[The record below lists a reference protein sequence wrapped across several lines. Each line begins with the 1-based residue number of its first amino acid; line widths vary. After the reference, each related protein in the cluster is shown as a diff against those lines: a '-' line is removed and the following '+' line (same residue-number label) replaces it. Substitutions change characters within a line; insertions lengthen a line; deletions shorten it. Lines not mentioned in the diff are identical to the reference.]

1 MKLSANAVKVI
12 EVLRKKGVM
21 LDLTAEDVAIETGL
35 SIRQVVAIFNSLVRK
50 GLGVRQELNGKKI
63 LRLTEDGMT
72 VDLTADDEE

>member
-12 EVLRKKGVM
+12 KVLRQKGVI
-21 LDLTAEDVAIETGL
+21 LDLTAEDVAIVTGL
-35 SIRQVVAIFNSLVRK
+35 SVRQVVAIFNSLIRK

-72 VDLTADDEE
+72 VDLNVDDEE

>member
-12 EVLRKKGVM
+12 KVLRQKGVI
-21 LDLTAEDVAIETGL
+21 LDLTAEDVAIVTGL
-35 SIRQVVAIFNSLVRK
+35 SVRQVVAIFNSLIRK

-72 VDLTADDEE
+72 VDLSVNDEE

>member
-12 EVLRKKGVM
+12 KVLRQKGVI
-21 LDLTAEDVAIETGL
+21 LDLTAEDVAIVTGL
-35 SIRQVVAIFNSLVRK
+35 SVRQVVAIFNSLIRK

-72 VDLTADDEE
+72 VDLSVDDEE

>member
-12 EVLRKKGVM
+12 EVLRQKGVIM
-21 LDLTAEDVAIETGL
+21 DLTAHDIAVYTGL
-35 SIRQVVAIFNSLVRK
+35 NVRQVVAIFNSLIRK

-72 VDLTADDEE
+72 VDLTIDDEE